1 MKSDKETS
9 LILLSL
15 QELNETMKILTKEL
29 KKSNTINE
37 KFLLLERKK
46 TLLESKCT
54 N

>member
-1 MKSDKETS
+1 MKSEKENS

-29 KKSNTINE
+29 KKSNVINE
-37 KFLLLERKK
+37 KFLLLEKKK
-46 TLLESKCT
+46 TLLEVKST

>member
-15 QELNETMKILTKEL
+15 QELNETMKNLTKEL

-46 TLLESKCT
+46 TLLESKGT